1 MIVLANYR
9 RKAKNTA
16 KKLVKYGGKV
26 VTIGHAAHCVSKGF
40 KGCSASEIA
49 AIEEVVAR
57 VARAAK
63 RRK

>member
-1 MIVLANYR
+1 MSYR

-26 VTIGHAAHCVSKGF
+26 VTLGHAGHCISKGF
-40 KGCSASEIA
+40 KGCSKSEIA
-49 AIEEVVAR
+49 AVQEVVAR

-63 RRK
+63 RRM